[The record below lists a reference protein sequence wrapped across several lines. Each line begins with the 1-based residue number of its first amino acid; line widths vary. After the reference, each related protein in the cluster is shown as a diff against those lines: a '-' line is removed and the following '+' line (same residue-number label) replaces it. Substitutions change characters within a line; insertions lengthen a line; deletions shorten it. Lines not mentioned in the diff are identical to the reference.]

1 MGNYYEL
8 SNKLE
13 GVLEILEGIL
23 CEKLDNFGIYY
34 RLFSRVKSGESIEK
48 KLATA
53 RYRMDPEKKISDL
66 FGLRIVLYYQD
77 DIELCQKI
85 LDDILE
91 NVRWKESINDESSFQ
106 PSKNNGTFMLPGFV
120 RQIVEPE
127 IEGLRIR
134 PTFEIQL
141 RTVLFEGWHEAEH
154 DMRYKEKEIWEEK
167 RKEARKLNSILATL
181 EMCDQ
186 YMVALFDDM
195 GHDFY
200 IDKDWGRMIRYRYRL
215 RTLNGEID
223 PAIEALLT
231 TELCKAVF
239 KWDKKEFIDMV
250 LRENINRLDAN
261 TIIYLANENL
271 RDTPEYV
278 EGIREA
284 YQDIRKRAY
293 EKKEPGERYIQRFRM
308 NNAFDVTVVLARP
321 EEDWDEKFRNLTE
334 VIYEEWLKK
343 ELEELLPEEFEQGV
357 HCLRYQMDGSY
368 CNFEY
373 NEVTYDLRVNLSH
386 LGMDAPGKVWTVI
399 IGTWVDDSGRLCLR
413 CRNSFSVPENAPEEV
428 MPYSRPKVY
437 SAIVKKCRAYDVLP
451 LTKNIQNLSE
461 LTEEQFVRLLES
473 EERTLP
479 VIVITAAREED
490 LTDSES
496 CYGHLVDFTTSTK
509 EVGRNNLARKIADV
523 CHVFCATGENAE
535 RIAKLLGENPGEYTD
550 GVRFFARGFTFSDKS
565 GYYRSYTTRQIL
577 EKPKDLYAVRTKKP
591 HYYQSVSG
599 PDAVRHELIEMV
611 YSHILA
617 GKNTRKNW

>member
-8 SNKLE
+8 ENKME

-23 CEKLDNFGIYY
+23 CEKLDNFGFYY

-48 KLATA
+48 KLATT
-53 RYRMDPEKKISDL
+53 RYQVDPDKKISDL

-85 LDDILE
+85 LDDMLE

-106 PSKNNGTFMLPGFV
+106 PAKNNGTFLLPGFV
-120 RQIVEPE
+120 REIVEPE

-200 IDKDWGRMIRYRYRL
+200 IEKDWGRMIRYRYRL
-215 RTLNGEID
+215 RTLSSEID
-223 PAIEALLT
+223 PEMEALLT
-231 TELCKAVF
+231 NDLCKAVF
-239 KWDKKEFIDMV
+239 KWNKKEFIDMV

-261 TIIYLANENL
+261 TIIYLANENQKG
-271 RDTPEYV
+271 TTEYV
-278 EGIREA
+278 EGIREL
-284 YQDIRKRAY
+284 YQELRKRAY
-293 EKKEPGERYIQRFRM
+293 EKKETPARNIQKLRM
-308 NNAFDVTVVLARP
+308 HTAFDVSVVLALP
-321 EEDWDEKFRNLTE
+321 EEDWSQKFGCLTE

-343 ELEELLPEEFEQGV
+343 ELSELLAEEFTQGV
-357 HCLRYQMDGSY
+357 HAFRHQMNGSY

-373 NEVTYDLRVNLSH
+373 NDATFELHVNLSYV
-386 LGMDAPGKVWTVI
+386 GMDVMGKLWTTTI
-399 IGTWVDDSGRLCLR
+399 NTWIDEEGQLCMR
-413 CRNSFSVPENAPEEV
+413 CRSNFSIPENAPEEV

-437 SAIVKKCRAYDVLP
+437 SSIVKKCKPYDKIP
-451 LTKNIQNLSE
+451 ISKNIQNIWE
-461 LTEEQFVRLLES
+461 LTEAEFVDLLES
-473 EERTLP
+473 DKRTLP

-490 LTDSES
+490 LLDPES

-523 CHVFCATGENAE
+523 CHVFSATGKEAE
-535 RIAKLLGENPGEYTD
+535 HLSELLGENPQD
-550 GVRFFARGFTFSDKS
+550 FINGVRFFASGFTFADRA
-565 GYYRSYTTRQIL
+565 GYYRSYTTAQIL
-577 EKPKDLYAVRTKKP
+577 DKPKDLYAVRTKKP

-611 YSHILA
+611 YRHVLS